1 MLMSM
6 ERWLKGSSPKIL
18 GTGKWM
24 VAYLS
29 KKLSPV
35 TVAWPPPPYVIAAT
49 ELLVKDVDK
58 LTFGQNLTVTTA
70 HTIEGGLKQNS

>member
-1 MLMSM
+1 
-6 ERWLKGSSPKIL
+6 
-18 GTGKWM
+18 M

-29 KKLSPV
+29 KKLGPV
-35 TVAWPPPPYVIAAT
+35 TVAQPPPPYAIAAT

-70 HTIEGGLKQNS
+70 YTIEGGLKQNS